1 MSKERKVKNATPTGL
16 VISRPEERRTQRSIG
31 DIWGWADM
39 MPVDDAFAIRKDLF
53 DDDDCAL

>member
-1 MSKERKVKNATPTGL
+1 MKNATPTGL

-39 MPVDDAFAIRKDLF
+39 IPVDDAFAIRKDLF